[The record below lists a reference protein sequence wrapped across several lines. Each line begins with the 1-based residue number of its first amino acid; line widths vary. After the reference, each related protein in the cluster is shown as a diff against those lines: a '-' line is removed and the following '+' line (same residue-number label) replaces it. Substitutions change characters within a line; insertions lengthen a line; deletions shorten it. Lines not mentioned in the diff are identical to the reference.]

1 MQNQS
6 VPTEGQSSVETE
18 DLAGSVQPRLVRHA
32 FPNRAGDHEDT
43 DDVLSAELEAAG
55 ITVEKHEFLRRRNRE
70 VKTAVIGSLHG
81 WGFERAWYY
90 WVATGPGIELEAA
103 EKLHAAHGRSVRVD
117 GHCGC
122 PSPGEWFKG
131 LACGSYHVD
140 DQEGLNALAETIRE
154 LVSRLSND
162 QTEAPK

>member
-1 MQNQS
+1 MI
-6 VPTEGQSSVETE
+6 PETT
-18 DLAGSVQPRLVRHA
+18 DTPQKADCNPRLVRHA
-32 FPNRAGDHEDT
+32 FPNRAGDHPDT
-43 DDVLSAELEAAG
+43 DDVLAAELEAAG

-122 PSPGEWFKG
+122 PSPGERKASGGRARGFRMKQQRWSRSP
-131 LACGSYHVD
+131 AC
-140 DQEGLNALAETIRE
+140 TC
-154 LVSRLSND
+154 SRLSE
-162 QTEAPK
+162 TT

>member
-1 MQNQS
+1 MKTDIENTAAPS
-6 VPTEGQSSVETE
+6 VDV
-18 DLAGSVQPRLVRHA
+18 PRLVRHA
-32 FPNRAGDHEDT
+32 FPNRAGDHADT
-43 DDVLSAELEAAG
+43 DDVLAAELAAAG

-81 WGFERAWYY
+81 WSFERAWYY

-140 DQEGLNALAETIRE
+140 DQEGLNALADTIRE
-154 LVSRLSND
+154 LVARLSN
-162 QTEAPK
+162 A